1 LLVRTRSIIE
11 SANGIPI
18 GRPAGRV
25 DIVQPSFA
33 LNTDPKPEASV
44 AGRALLFITV
54 LTGFHRERMR
64 L

>member
-1 LLVRTRSIIE
+1 
-11 SANGIPI
+11 
-18 GRPAGRV
+18 V